1 MQRQVRVAAL
11 SPQFVVDDSTVE
23 QRRCEGIH
31 AYIYPTVVP
40 PTTTP
45 GLGKY
50 TVVDDTRG

>member
-23 QRRCEGIH
+23 QRRCEGTH
-31 AYIYPTVVP
+31 AYIYPTVP